1 MSKKIWFPFITFLM
15 FATVSLAANS
25 KYTLVID
32 AGHGGRDSGA
42 MGAVSKEKD
51 LTLRYALAFG
61 SIVERNCK
69 DVKVVYTRKSDV
81 YLTLN
86 ERAVIANRHKAD
98 LFVSVHINSIGGG
111 RIARGY
117 QTYTLGRSLRNGNTK
132 GIQQNLEVSK
142 RENAVIYMEKDG
154 QTLKALNENSAETD
168 IMAELVQDNN
178 REMSVELAKYLQTS
192 ICASTGR
199 ANGGVFQDNLA
210 VLRLSSMPGCL
221 MELGFIST
229 PDEEEYLNSEAATQA
244 YAQGFLQAFLRYKNK
259 TTGGISVPYKSAD
272 DDTNLPNIVPDTYR
286 EGAQKA
292 DSSAA
297 ARPVQVE
304 APQQAEPKK
313 AAVAKAEPAKKP
325 EKKEAP
331 RRQKATAA
339 PDAPVFKLQICVGS
353 NKLKAGDSGLKG
365 ITQFECVEENG
376 KYKYTTGSS
385 TDYNEINRLR
395 KQLAEKFPGAF
406 IVAFKKGKP
415 VDVNQA
421 ISEFLKN
428 KKK

>member
-1 MSKKIWFPFITFLM
+1 M
-15 FATVSLAANS
+15 FAAVSWAANS

-32 AGHGGRDSGA
+32 AGHGGHDSGA

-61 SIVERNCK
+61 GIVERNCK

-117 QTYTLGRSLRNGNTK
+117 QTYTLGRSIRNGNTK

-154 QTLKALNENSAETD
+154 QTLKALTENSAETD
-168 IMAELVQDNN
+168 IMAELVQDKN

-192 ICASTGR
+192 ICANTGR

-229 PDEEEYLNSEAATQA
+229 PDEEAYLNSEAATQA

-259 TTGGISVPYKSAD
+259 TTGSITVPYKTAQGSA
-272 DDTNLPNIVPDTYR
+272 NLPTIVPGDYR
-286 EGAQKA
+286 EDAQSA
-292 DSSAA
+292 DSSATMRA
-297 ARPVQVE
+297 AEPVTRD
-304 APQQAEPKK
+304 PQPEPTPRVEPKK
-313 AAVAKAEPAKKP
+313 PAAVKSEPKKKA
-325 EKKEAP
+325 EKKEP
-331 RRQKATAA
+331 QRRQRQAA
-339 PDAPVFKLQICVGS
+339 PADAPVFKVQICVGS
-353 NKLKAGDSGLKG
+353 NKLKAGDSSLKG

-395 KQLAEKFPGAF
+395 KQLADKFPGAF
-406 IVAFKKGKP
+406 VVAFKKGKA
-415 VDVNQA
+415 VDVNEA
-421 ISEFLKN
+421 IGEFLKN